1 MAIFLLFKV
10 VFNCIFYFC
19 DTNTLPIQKK
29 KRSHHLILTKQIGKS
44 LPLITT
50 AWMIMFQLA
59 TRYLTLADAVS
70 VFSFLNQPKKMAMR
84 SNDLNDQNAYF
95 GQ

>member
-1 MAIFLLFKV
+1 
-10 VFNCIFYFC
+10 
-19 DTNTLPIQKK
+19 
-29 KRSHHLILTKQIGKS
+29 
-44 LPLITT
+44 
-50 AWMIMFQLA
+50 MIMFQLA